1 MPVTPLDLRKKTFT
15 KVNFRG
21 IDPKEVKDFLETV
34 ARDMES
40 LNKERTLLAE
50 KVDELNA
57 KLEGFTRTEKAF
69 QEAFVT
75 AQQACKDL
83 KANAEREGTTIIAQA
98 RLEGEKLIRQAEEQS
113 GRIAQEIADI
123 RARKLAM
130 VGELRGMVESLSKL
144 VEHWETQEGKF
155 QPGKPTSK

>member
-34 ARDMES
+34 ARDMEA

-50 KVDELNA
+50 KVEELNA
-57 KLEGFTRTEKAF
+57 KLEGYTRTERAF
-69 QEAFVT
+69 HEAFVT

-83 KANAEREGTTIIAQA
+83 KANAEREAGTIIEQA
-98 RLEGEKLIRQAEEQS
+98 KLEGAKLIRQAEEQT
-113 GRIAQEIADI
+113 GRISQDI
-123 RARKLAM
+123 NDVRARKMAM
-130 VGELRGMVESLSKL
+130 LGELRAMIESLNKL
-144 VEHWETQEGKF
+144 VEHWEAQEGRV
-155 QPGKPTSK
+155 KPKKPEPE